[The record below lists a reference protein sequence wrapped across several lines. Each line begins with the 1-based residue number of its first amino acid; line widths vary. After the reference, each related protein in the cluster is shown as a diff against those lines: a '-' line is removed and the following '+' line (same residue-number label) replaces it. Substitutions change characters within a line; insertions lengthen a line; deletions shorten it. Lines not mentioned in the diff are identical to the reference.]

1 MLAVNEL
8 DEPCLRIVLFAEEH
22 LGDRVLVANTAKIRT
37 FLAAKTDTR
46 MTAFL
51 DGLQARLIARSTV
64 TWLVTQFGAL
74 FVLAFPCAFL
84 FARSARFEAF
94 ELALGVDATVRTL
107 LLTRWTLLST
117 SELANMAA
125 NEGSLTLLRAVAMNF
140 AAHAFSTS
148 A

>member
-22 LGDRVLVANTAKIRT
+22 LGNRILVAYTVKIRT
-37 FLAAKTDTR
+37 FLADTR

-51 DGLQARLIARSTV
+51 NGLQARLIARSTV

-94 ELALGVDATVRTL
+94 ELALGVDATVRTWFL
-107 LLTRWTLLST
+107 ARWTLLGT